1 MKNKMNESSKTEDV
15 NNSSCLNQP
24 TKKEKKIKKWRK
36 ILYEDQGYEDNYVH
50 KDFLSH
56 LLTNFRTKYK
66 YSNIVHSMLCINHQ
80 IMIVLFHLLSYY
92 SINNNIIS
100 HRFIYTINII
110 IIILKEV
117 LVYEI
122 HKSLNDTFKNILD
135 TTIMIGII
143 WILSPVMISLTQ
155 THSDDTVYLVSL
167 CILLPIHFMFHK
179 YGFMYE
185 KNENIDIFD
194 STSLSCVVVE
204 SVILGSRL
212 PSITQVFSF
221 LLCSSILFF
230 YTPFIVQTIAL
241 KNINYYNY
249 VLFPIIFIILSICI
263 RSISVPLFYAH
274 LFGHAFML
282 FVIPAL
288 FVNKHNSKTVLEGPW
303 DISGVPFV
311 QKPAD

>member
-1 MKNKMNESSKTEDV
+1 MKYKMNESSKTEDV

-24 TKKEKKIKKWRK
+24 NKKEKKIKKWRK
-36 ILYEDQGYEDNYVH
+36 ILYEDQDYEDNYVH

-56 LLTNFRTKYK
+56 LLTNSRTKYK
-66 YSNIVHSMLCINHQ
+66 YSDIVHSMLCINHQ

-110 IIILKEV
+110 IIILKE
-117 LVYEI
+117 
-122 HKSLNDTFKNILD
+122 
-135 TTIMIGII
+135 
-143 WILSPVMISLTQ
+143 ILSPVMISLTQ

-230 YTPFIVQTIAL
+230 YTPFIVQTIVVT
-241 KNINYYNY
+241 KEY
-249 VLFPIIFIILSICI
+249 
-263 RSISVPLFYAH
+263 
-274 LFGHAFML
+274 
-282 FVIPAL
+282 
-288 FVNKHNSKTVLEGPW
+288 
-303 DISGVPFV
+303 
-311 QKPAD
+311 

>member
-1 MKNKMNESSKTEDV
+1 MNKSSKTEDA

-24 TKKEKKIKKWRK
+24 NKKEKKLKKWRK
-36 ILYEDQGYEDNYVH
+36 ILYEDQDYEDNYVH

-56 LLTNFRTKYK
+56 LLTNCNENNNKQRILNYEIYTSRTKYK
-66 YSNIVHSMLCINHQ
+66 YSDIVHSMLCINHQ

-100 HRFIYTINII
+100 DRFIYTINII

-117 LVYEI
+117 LVYEV

-135 TTIMIGII
+135 TTIIIGII

-179 YGFMYE
+179 YGFM

-194 STSLSCVVVE
+194 STSLSCIVVE

-212 PSITQVFSF
+212 PSITQNIVFLKF
-221 LLCSSILFF
+221 LI
-230 YTPFIVQTIAL
+230 
-241 KNINYYNY
+241 
-249 VLFPIIFIILSICI
+249 
-263 RSISVPLFYAH
+263 
-274 LFGHAFML
+274 
-282 FVIPAL
+282 
-288 FVNKHNSKTVLEGPW
+288 
-303 DISGVPFV
+303 
-311 QKPAD
+311 